1 MLILTDG
8 SLPRWYGLS
17 WNSKELALILSIH
30 KDVLPRCKI
39 RRDEIEY
46 LKKEFKFSSFDF
58 SFEAGFGF
66 DGAFVFREEKENF
79 RSFSIPLPS
88 IRKETSKKCP
98 YCGGSGTDKFLER
111 ECLSCD
117 GDGKEIIYDHKP
129 GFAISA
135 SLTLFSQ
142 SAHFIEEKTS
152 ATFPQLFTV
161 ETSTRGGGMHGGELS
176 GMLGLEFSAFLR
188 RQKLHKN
195 LDFATEAMFLAH
207 DRLIGERLYQRRDFP
222 VYVSG
227 EKGKIHIAC
236 PGNACSIYCSDDF
249 FVRGEEGGQKFY
261 SHNVDS
267 PHQQLTL
274 LAGFAALHDRVDEE
288 LIVKNKGSLG

>member
-1 MLILTDG
+1 MLILTDE

-17 WNSKELALILSIH
+17 WDSKERALVLSIH
-30 KDVLPRCKI
+30 KEFLPRCKI
-39 RRDEIEY
+39 HRDEIKY
-46 LKKEFKFSSFDF
+46 LKEEFSFSSFDS

-66 DGAFVFREEKENF
+66 DGASVFKGEKENF

-98 YCGGSGTDKFLER
+98 YCGGSGTDKSLGK

-117 GDGKEIIYDHKP
+117 GGGKEIIYDHKP

-135 SLTLFSQ
+135 SLTLFSWR
-142 SAHFIEEKTS
+142 AHFIEEKTS
-152 ATFPQLFTV
+152 TPLPQLLTI
-161 ETSTRGGGMHGGELS
+161 ETSTWGGGMHGGELS

-188 RQKLHKN
+188 RQKFHKN

-207 DRLIGERLYQRRDFP
+207 DRLIGRRLYQRRDFP

-227 EKGKIHIAC
+227 EGGKIHIAC
-236 PGNACSIYCSDDF
+236 PGDACSIYCSDDF
-249 FVRGEEGGQKFY
+249 FMRGKENGQKFY

-274 LAGFAALHDRVDEE
+274 LAGLAALHDRVDEE
-288 LIVKNKGSLG
+288 LRVKK